1 MMHLFQI
8 LIEMVCAICNRS
20 CIIQHHLLQFVPA
33 CGQGILKGKYYCTID
48 LLFG

>member
-20 CIIQHHLLQFVPA
+20 CSIQHHLLQSGPA
-33 CGQGILKGKYYCTID
+33 CGYRYFY
-48 LLFG
+48 LLSVVCCVHS